1 MATKE
6 NVKVTNFYPDSD
18 CIVLEIDGIFVNVSR
33 DEDGDVY
40 VQAIDGEPWSTSNK
54 VGMGNIYVLDMFKPH
69 DAAIGAEQGL
79 SFNPTATLYWHE
91 K

>member
-40 VQAIDGEPWSTSNK
+40 VQAIDGNNHTFVNLVLGE
-54 VGMGNIYVLDMFKPH
+54 GNNGETDGSVDCE
-69 DAAIGAEQGL
+69 DEDG
-79 SFNPTATLYWHE
+79 
-91 K
+91 